1 MFRGERSIIPS
12 RWIQHPS
19 YNPSTVDYDFA
30 MVELSTSLTWSKYVQ
45 PICLPEPDVLVRH
58 LYCQQS
64 AVISS
69 GVSQAPYC
77 RSLKYIL
84 CLVQLRSLSFG
95 LTLCY
100 FSGLL
105 QQGGCSDW
113 MGYHNLWRIS
123 GLCAAGGQGGHHQQ
137 VRQQG
142 TRVQCAHNRL
152 FAAAGQRVKPQ
163 ATRAARSPTA

>member
-1 MFRGERSIIPS
+1 M
-12 RWIQHPS
+12 
-19 YNPSTVDYDFA
+19 
-30 MVELSTSLTWSKYVQ
+30 
-45 PICLPEPDVLVRH
+45 
-58 LYCQQS
+58 S
-64 AVISS
+64 AVSS
-69 GVSQAPYC
+69 NFVRRQSGTILSEP
-77 RSLKYIL
+77 KIL
-84 CLVQLRSLSFG
+84 CFVQLRSLSFG

-152 FAAAGQRVKPQ
+152 CCCRTACQ
-163 ATRAARSPTA
+163 ATGYQSSQITNSMICATDAGKDACQGDSGGPLIVYKDSVRCHFLYLYH